1 MKKLFS
7 IFLISAFFLSADAY
21 AQLRG
26 DVSKPVDYQG
36 TVINAKTPPIQ
47 SKLNSFFSK
56 IRMSHSYSMNF
67 SSFGGSFQN
76 VNAYTNTMYMQLTD
90 RLDARV
96 DVSLFHSPFSGL
108 NSAGMGF
115 NQPQIRLSNAELN
128 YRLGENSFIQLRY
141 SQIPAGY
148 GLGFSPYGYGYNRLN
163 RFNHW
168 GY

>member
-1 MKKLFS
+1 MKKLVS
-7 IFLISAFFLSADAY
+7 ILFISAFILSANAY

-26 DVSKPVDYQG
+26 DVYKPVDYQG
-36 TVINAKTPPIQ
+36 TVINADTPPLQ

-56 IRMSHSYSMNF
+56 IQMSHSYSMSF

-76 VNAYTNTMYMQLTD
+76 VNAYTNTMSMQLTD
-90 RLDARV
+90 RLNARV

-115 NQPQIRLSNAELN
+115 NQPQIKISNAELN
-128 YRLGENSFIQLRY
+128 YRIGDNSFIQLQYR
-141 SQIPAGY
+141 QIPAGY
-148 GLGFSPYGYGYNRLN
+148 GLGFSPYGYN
-163 RFNHW
+163 RFNRFNRW